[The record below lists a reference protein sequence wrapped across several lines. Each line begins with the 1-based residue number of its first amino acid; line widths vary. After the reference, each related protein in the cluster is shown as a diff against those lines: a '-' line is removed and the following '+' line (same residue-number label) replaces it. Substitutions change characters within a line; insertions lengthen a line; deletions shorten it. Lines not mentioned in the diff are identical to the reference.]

1 MLRPGAL
8 SALELSPADVLQLFR
23 SAREARGEA
32 FSDACFD
39 WLRRYVRFDIMA
51 LAWAP
56 KDKPSF
62 GQALTRGI
70 DARAVFE
77 SYAKVAHLDALTPRM
92 LACPGSV
99 CPLDCDAPELAGE
112 QHRPLREHL
121 ERFQIRHGAGVSL
134 VSPNDGTVFWV
145 QLFRSAPGEHM
156 TEAELT
162 ALGALAPY
170 LADAISVHHMGNW
183 RTSPELGLNE
193 LPVALVDDTGC
204 FKQLTP
210 AFAQAYFQ
218 EREFPQGYLVLGAER
233 LRAIQRGE
241 SCSLPNKQ
249 VVYGVRDER
258 GWLLRVRPRS
268 RADQLTARERQVA
281 YAYAEGS
288 SYTEIADM
296 LDIAP
301 ATVRRHLTNLY
312 DKLAISHRVEL
323 IAVLAE

>member
-1 MLRPGAL
+1 MLRPGTL
-8 SALELSPADVLQLFR
+8 PALEILPADVLQLFR
-23 SAREARGEA
+23 SAREARGDA

-39 WLRRYVRFDIMA
+39 WLQRYVRFDIMA

-77 SYAKVAHLDALTPRM
+77 SYAAVAHLDTLTPR
-92 LACPGSV
+92 LLTNPGSV
-99 CPLDCDAPELAGE
+99 CSLDCDAPELASE
-112 QHRPLREHL
+112 RQLPLREHL

-134 VSPNDGTVFWV
+134 VSPDGRTVSWV
-145 QLFRSAPGEHM
+145 QLFRSARGERM
-156 TEAELT
+156 TEAELG
-162 ALGALAPY
+162 ALGTLAPY
-170 LADAISVHHMGNW
+170 LAEAILMHQLGSW
-183 RTSPELGLNE
+183 RTSELGLDE
-193 LPVALVDDTGC
+193 LPVALVDDAGC

-210 AFAQAYFQ
+210 AFARAYFQ

-233 LRAIQRGE
+233 LAAIQRGE
-241 SCSLPNKQ
+241 SCPLPNDH

-281 YAYAEGS
+281 YAYAAGS
-288 SYTEIADM
+288 SYTEIAES

-312 DKLAISHRVEL
+312 EKLAISHRVDL